1 MTISIFAGFT
11 VEKHQKTYNMPG
23 IVDWYRDLMQNKIDK
38 RTEDWFLVTG
48 PGPLLMIFVTYIYF
62 STSAGPKYM
71 RDKKPYSL
79 KNVLIIY
86 NFIQVVLSF
95 TLVYEG
101 LASGWWNDYSFGCQ
115 PVDRS
120 MSPKA
125 LRMARAVWL
134 YYICKLIE
142 LADTVFFV
150 LRKKQRQISF
160 LHVWHHSIMIV
171 TAWIGVRFFPGGHAT
186 LLGVINSFIHILM
199 YSYYMLSAFGPHMEK
214 YLWWKRHLTTLQL
227 VQFFLIFI
235 HNFQQFRLGCDF
247 PKTLTGL
254 LCFNAG
260 FFTYLF
266 GSFYVKTYL
275 SSRVSEKKFTE
286 LQFYC
291 NSTVFFFRAIQLF
304 IKLNFMHTIYVTIIN
319 NINPRTKDWFLM
331 SSPWPGFAI
340 LAFYLYFVF
349 TLGPRLMAN
358 RPPMKLDRIMQI
370 YNVIQIYLSGYLVY
384 KALSL
389 AWLNEYSFVCQPVDY
404 SNSPRAVEIAGAVWF
419 YFMVKLFD
427 LMDTVFFVL
436 RKKQNQVS
444 FLHVYHHAGMVM
456 GAWGLVNSFVH
467 VIMYSHYLATSLKIS
482 KPWWKKY
489 ITQLQLTQFFLLLI
503 HFSQLIWTKDCGF
516 PLWPAAIFIP
526 QNLFMMVL
534 FGDFYYKAYIK
545 KPTPKI
551 NQNGI
556 TQNITNG
563 STKSQ

>member
-1 MTISIFAGFT
+1 
-11 VEKHQKTYNMPG
+11 MPG

-79 KNVLIIY
+79 KHVLIIY
-86 NFIQVVLSF
+86 NFIQVVLSC

-235 HNFQQFRLGCDF
+235 HNFQQFTLGCDF

-275 SSRVSEKKFTE
+275 SSRSKK
-286 LQFYC
+286 
-291 NSTVFFFRAIQLF
+291 
-304 IKLNFMHTIYVTIIN
+304 
-319 NINPRTKDWFLM
+319 TK
-331 SSPWPGFAI
+331 
-340 LAFYLYFVF
+340 
-349 TLGPRLMAN
+349 
-358 RPPMKLDRIMQI
+358 RI
-370 YNVIQIYLSGYLVY
+370 
-384 KALSL
+384 
-389 AWLNEYSFVCQPVDY
+389 
-404 SNSPRAVEIAGAVWF
+404 SNA
-419 YFMVKLFD
+419 
-427 LMDTVFFVL
+427 
-436 RKKQNQVS
+436 
-444 FLHVYHHAGMVM
+444 
-456 GAWGLVNSFVH
+456 
-467 VIMYSHYLATSLKIS
+467 
-482 KPWWKKY
+482 
-489 ITQLQLTQFFLLLI
+489 QLT
-503 HFSQLIWTKDCGF
+503 SNDKND
-516 PLWPAAIFIP
+516 
-526 QNLFMMVL
+526 
-534 FGDFYYKAYIK
+534 
-545 KPTPKI
+545 
-551 NQNGI
+551 
-556 TQNITNG
+556 
-563 STKSQ
+563 